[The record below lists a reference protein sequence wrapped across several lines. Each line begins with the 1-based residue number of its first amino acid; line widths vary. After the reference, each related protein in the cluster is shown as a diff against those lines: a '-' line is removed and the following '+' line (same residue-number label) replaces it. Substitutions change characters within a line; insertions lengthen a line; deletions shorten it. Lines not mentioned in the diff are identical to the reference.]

1 MEQRD
6 SPTGDETAIRAANA
20 HHSAQQLGCGYG
32 RIVVGHRVTSRDPR
46 ETILASLKVDGT
58 VNKETFAAQ
67 DQHDISGNDL
77 LERCALN
84 RQQIARPH
92 GWKHARSPCLKVNG
106 AAAAKNLGR
115 KTKFK
120 ILRSFRRGCNG

>member
-20 HHSAQQLGCGYG
+20 HHSAQQFACVCG

-46 ETILASLKVDGT
+46 ETILASLKFDDT

-77 LERCALN
+77 LVRCALN
-84 RQQIARPH
+84 RQQITRPH

-106 AAAAKNLGR
+106 AAAAKNFGR
-115 KTKFK
+115 KTKFR
-120 ILRSFRRGCNG
+120 ILGSFRHGWHG